1 MDHCLAWAF
10 AQVAY
15 EAVYAVA
22 KAAGCH
28 TGAEGAEGVDTE
40 DVAGAVDAADAAGV
54 VGAEHVARVEDV
66 GAGAAEDEDAE
77 ADHAGVGEEKV
88 RVVVDSDTMAAVQ

>member
-1 MDHCLAWAF
+1 MDHCLEWAF

-22 KAAGCH
+22 RAAGCH

-40 DVAGAVDAADAAGV
+40 HVAGAADAADAAD
-54 VGAEHVARVEDV
+54 AEDAAGVEDV
-66 GAGAAEDEDAE
+66 GAGAAGDEDAE
-77 ADHAGVGEEKV
+77 ADYAGVGEEV
-88 RVVVDSDTMAAVQ
+88 RVVVDSDTTAAVR